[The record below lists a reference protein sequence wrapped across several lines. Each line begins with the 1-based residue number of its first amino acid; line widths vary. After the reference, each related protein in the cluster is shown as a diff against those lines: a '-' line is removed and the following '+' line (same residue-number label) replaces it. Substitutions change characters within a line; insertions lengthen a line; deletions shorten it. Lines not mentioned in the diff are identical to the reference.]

1 MKQIVAHTS
10 LLLLLFL
17 ASCASQT
24 ADAQSEAPEFR
35 VRASNAEDAIAILA
49 EDSLT
54 IIDIQSDFGIGSAT
68 FDLIAGTMPR
78 TLTVRLHLRGLEEFR
93 VVSGEATVGASLST
107 GGAGF
112 PVSQRIVSS
121 DGEIPI
127 LLVHPLWLDI
137 RTVPESASLP
147 LEEGYFEIVLPETFL
162 QGAGTLFELHWVDF
176 YR

>member
-24 ADAQSEAPEFR
+24 ADAQSQAPEFR
-35 VRASNAEDAIAILA
+35 VRGANSDDLIAVLR
-49 EDSLT
+49 ENSQT
-54 IIDIQSDFGIGSAT
+54 VIDIHSDFGIGSAT

-112 PVSQRIVSS
+112 PVSQRIVASE
-121 DGEIPI
+121 GEIPI
-127 LLVHPLWLDI
+127 LSVHPLWLDI

-147 LEEGYFEIVLPETFL
+147 LEEGYFEIVIPETFL
-162 QGAGTLFELHWVDF
+162 QGAGASFELHWVDF